1 MRKLKLN
8 REPMLTKVRK
18 VRPSDHEAILEISKH
33 IWDGQDYLPSVVDE
47 WLKDPNSHTYG
58 VEFNNR
64 LVAIANLRVIEEGKT
79 GWMEGLRVHQNYRGK
94 GYADALTRHLIE
106 KGEQLGVHRLRYTAV
121 TENEASLKIASN
133 YAFSKVFEVGVFSH
147 PNPKIRNKIA
157 AYPDIRESNPKE
169 TYTLLKRNPSLI
181 PHKTLIYDWK
191 ALEVSPK
198 SLEIIGKTCRF
209 FTALKGGQVDSFS
222 LVYLRRQESQSIW
235 MTTIYAKEPIGFMS
249 QLSCDIDVA
258 QDEGTKP
265 MMCTYEIEHEKTL
278 HDYSLL
284 STRRW
289 RTHVILLERQLHKS
303 SPTSEKKA
311 ATQTHN
317 DTIAASPKVD

>member
-1 MRKLKLN
+1 MMRKLKLN

-18 VRPSDHEAILEISKH
+18 IRPSDHEAILEISKH
-33 IWDGQDYLPSVVDE
+33 IWDGHDYLPSVVDE
-47 WLKDPNSHTYG
+47 WLKDPDSHTYG
-58 VEFNNR
+58 VEFDNR

-79 GWMEGLRVHQNYRGK
+79 GWMEGLRVHQDHRGK

-106 KGEQLGVHRLRYTAV
+106 KGEQLGVHRLRYTTA

-133 YAFSKVFEVGVFSH
+133 YAFSKVFEAGVFWH

-157 AYPDIRESNPKE
+157 AHPDIRESNPKE

-191 ALEVSPK
+191 ALEVSSK

-209 FTALKGGQVDSFS
+209 FTTLKDGQADSLS

-249 QLSCDIDVA
+249 QLCYDIDVA
-258 QDEGTKP
+258 QDEGIRR
-265 MMCTYEIEHEKTL
+265 MMCTYEIEHEETL
-278 HDYSLL
+278 RDCGLL
-284 STRRW
+284 SNRRW
-289 RTHVILLERQLHKS
+289 HTNMVLLERRLSKS
-303 SPTSEKKA
+303 S
-311 ATQTHN
+311 
-317 DTIAASPKVD
+317 